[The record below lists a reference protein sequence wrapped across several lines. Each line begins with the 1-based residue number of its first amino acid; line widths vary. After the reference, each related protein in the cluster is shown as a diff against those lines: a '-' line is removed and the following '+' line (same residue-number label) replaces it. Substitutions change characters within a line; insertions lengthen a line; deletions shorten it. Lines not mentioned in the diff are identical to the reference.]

1 MKQERLSIKK
11 LTIEKMFNEGDF
23 GFQIKVSELADKQ
36 LLLEGDQPIVTA
48 FKTALNAF
56 DVALKESERSLYTEQ
71 IELAEAA
78 TDKSWRGVHHCVMG
92 SSKFLYEELAV
103 LGKRALLIVDKFG
116 DITHMGQNAKYGS
129 LKNMIDD
136 FNTKFTAE
144 EQAKILLDKWVIQ
157 LQSCYDNF
165 SAAHV
170 SRTSESASHVVGV
183 VKETRAAA
191 DMGYRDLVDVINVRI
206 ITNGEADYKDFVDQ
220 LNVLVDGVHAVLAAR
235 KTRATNKK
243 KDPEV
248 DPTPAP
254 TDVDAG

>member
-23 GFQIKVSELADKQ
+23 GFQTKVSELADKL
-36 LLLEGDQPIVTA
+36 LLLEADQPIVTA
-48 FKTALNAF
+48 FKAALNVF

-78 TDKSWRGVHHCVMG
+78 TDKSWRGVHHSLMG
-92 SSKFLYEELAV
+92 SSKFLDDELSM

-129 LKNMIDD
+129 LKNIIDD

-157 LQSCYDNF
+157 IQSCYDNF
-165 SAAHV
+165 SAAHAA
-170 SRTSESASHVVGV
+170 RTSESASHVVGV
-183 VKETRAAA
+183 VRDTRAAA
-191 DMGYRDLVDVINVRI
+191 DQAYRDLVDVINVRI
-206 ITNGEADYKDFVDQ
+206 ITNGEADYKNFVDQ
-220 LNVLVDGVHAVLAAR
+220 LNVLVDDVHAVLAAR
-235 KTRATNKK
+235 KTRAINKK

-248 DPTPAP
+248 DPTLDSTPI
-254 TDVDAG
+254 DAV